1 MIEVEKISIIRPMHI
16 VTNMCI
22 RGIHDSVRH
31 NMRILEILH
40 ENGSYDGAM
49 RLRIEKLEEL
59 LDEIYMSEML
69 IVNELNNLN
78 GE

>member
-1 MIEVEKISIIRPMHI
+1 MIDVEKISIIRPMHI

-40 ENGSYDGAM
+40 TNGSYDGAL
-49 RLRIEKLEEL
+49 RLRVEKLEEL
-59 LDEIYMSEML
+59 LDEIYMNEML
-69 IVNELNNLN
+69 IVNTLNELK
-78 GE
+78 GD